1 MTDAGSPILDEG
13 VTVDPDN
20 LPSGQEKR
28 RQVRSLFDTI
38 APRYDLVNR
47 IMSFG
52 LDVRWRKASMKKLDA
67 PAGSVIIDLACGTGD
82 FCREIEKH
90 GMVAVG
96 LDLSMGMLV
105 AARTESPL
113 MHADILAMP
122 LADASVDGATCGFAL
137 RNLIELEGFFEEV
150 ARVVRPGGRI
160 AFVDASPPENPVLR
174 FGHGLYFNK
183 VVPVI
188 GGLLSEGRAYE
199 YLPKSVAYLPP
210 WPELKA
216 QMEAAGFVDV
226 ERKVFTGAHL
236 FTATRGAD

>member
-1 MTDAGSPILDEG
+1 MSEGSPILDEG
-13 VTVDPDN
+13 VTLDPDA
-20 LPSGQEKR
+20 LPSGEQKR

-52 LDVRWRKASMKKLDA
+52 LDVRWRKASMKQLGL
-67 PAGSVIIDLACGTGD
+67 PAGSVVIDLACGTGD
-82 FCREIEKH
+82 FCREIEGR

-105 AARTESPL
+105 EARTTAPL
-113 MHADILAMP
+113 LHADILQMP
-122 LADASVDGATCGFAL
+122 LADTAVDGATCGFAL
-137 RNLIELEGFFEEV
+137 RNLIELPGFFDEV

-160 AFVDASPPENPVLR
+160 AFVDASPPENAVLR
-174 FGHGLYFNK
+174 VGHGIYFNRI
-183 VVPVI
+183 VPII
-188 GGLLSEGRAYE
+188 GGLLSEGRAYR

-216 QMEAAGFVDV
+216 QLEDAGFVDV
-226 ERKVFTGAHL
+226 ERTVFSGAHL
-236 FTATRGAD
+236 FTATRGAA